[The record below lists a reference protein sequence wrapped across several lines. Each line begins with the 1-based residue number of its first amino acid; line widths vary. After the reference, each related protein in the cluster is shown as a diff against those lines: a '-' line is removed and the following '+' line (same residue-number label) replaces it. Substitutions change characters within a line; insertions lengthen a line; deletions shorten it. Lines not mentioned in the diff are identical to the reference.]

1 MTLLSTTD
9 NIAGV
14 FLSCV
19 EEREKLEEGSFA
31 RIIPVISPIERMG
44 KSILISNVAVELV
57 RMGRRVVILNL
68 ARGLR
73 DVYYLLDVRPI
84 NKIPSS
90 NGIEVLEAS
99 YGIKL
104 LPQDLGIRS
113 VTNLSNEQRDI
124 LINDLARILSSTD
137 VMLVDTPMKMDSNM
151 TMIMKLSREVI
162 VLTSPDLNVMMDSYR
177 LIKAISQLNGDIT
190 IKLVINKVKNAKEA
204 KRVYKKISTVT
215 KRFLNKKIK
224 SYSFVLRDLL
234 VNQSIFKRV
243 PFVIS
248 EPKSHPA
255 RCIRHIAQLLSNNK
269 DGSYKWLK

>member
-84 NKIPSS
+84 NKIASP

-99 YGIKL
+99 YGIRL
-104 LPQDLGIRS
+104 LSQNLGIQS
-113 VTNLSNEQRDI
+113 LTNLSNEQRDI
-124 LINDLARILSSTD
+124 LIDDLARILSSTD
-137 VMLVDTPMKMDSNM
+137 VMLIDTPMKMDFNM
-151 TMIMKLSREVI
+151 AMIMQLSREVI
-162 VLTSPDLNVMMDSYR
+162 VLTSPDLNMMMDSYR
-177 LIKAISQLNGDIT
+177 LIKAISQLNKDIS
-190 IKLVINKVKNAKEA
+190 IKLLINKVKNAKEA

-215 KRFLNKKIK
+215 KKFLSIKIK
-224 SYSFVLRDLL
+224 NYSFVLRDLL

-248 EPKSHPA
+248 EPKSHPS